1 MVVEVK
7 MEISEHK
14 VGKVT
19 VINVQGQA
27 VLNAQPERLS
37 QLLGDRLEAGARLF
51 VVNLADC
58 LRMDSTGL
66 GELIKSHKLVDDSDG
81 VLKLACV
88 PLRLRGLM
96 IATNLV
102 QVVEIFDSEQAAINS
117 FGA

>member
-1 MVVEVK
+1 

-14 VGKVT
+14 VGNIRIV
-19 VINVQGQA
+19 NVQGQA
-27 VLNAQPERLS
+27 ILNAQPERLS
-37 QLLGDRLEAGARLF
+37 QLMSTHLQTGERLF
-51 VVNLADC
+51 VINLADC

-66 GELIKSHKLVDDSDG
+66 GELIKSQKLVSDSEG

-102 QVVEIFDSEQAAINS
+102 EILEIFESEQAAINS